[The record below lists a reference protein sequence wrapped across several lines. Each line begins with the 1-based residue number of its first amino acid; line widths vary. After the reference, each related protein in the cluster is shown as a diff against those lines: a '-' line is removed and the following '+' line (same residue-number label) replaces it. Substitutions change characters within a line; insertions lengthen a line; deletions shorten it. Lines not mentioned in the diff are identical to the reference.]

1 MVLGWGG
8 TREIPVVEFRLAEGG
23 KAEAIAET

>member
-1 MVLGWGG
+1 MVLSWPS

-23 KAEAIAET
+23 KAEAIAEI